1 MSGTMVSASTGAVNS
16 LLGKLTTLMGEE
28 YGKLKGIRKEVSYLE
43 EEFNSMKALLEKLAE
58 MDELDAPAKEWR
70 NQVRDMSYDI
80 EDCIDDFMHHFGKND
95 APIGFV
101 KKIAKLLKK
110 LRVRHQI
117 ANKIQEIK
125 IRVEEVNKRRM
136 RYRLD
141 DYTSKPSYVPVDP
154 RVVAIYAEAAGL
166 VGIDVPTDE
175 LTALLMGEEQELKV
189 ASIVGF
195 GGLGKTTLANQV
207 YRKLEGQFDCRAF
220 VSVSQKPDI
229 LKLLNKVLLKI
240 GGCVSHASELDD
252 LLKNITEQLHDKR
265 YLIVIDDLW
274 DSSAWRVIKCA
285 FPANNC
291 GSRVLITTRIYSIA
305 FACCCYSQH
314 YVYNMRPLGEDD
326 SRKLFFSRIFGSGG
340 ACPDIFEELSVD
352 ILKRCGGL
360 PLAIISI
367 ASLLA
372 GQSKMAWVYV
382 RSSLGSMFKGN
393 LCLED
398 MKQILDLSYRNLPQ
412 HLKTCL
418 LYLGMYPEDTI
429 IKKDDLVR
437 QWIAEGFVSKIH
449 GLDADD
455 VAESYFNEL
464 INMSMIQ
471 PVNADYNDEVLSCKV
486 HDIMLDL
493 IRVKSAEENFFDVI
507 DDPQA
512 TIIPHKKIRRAS
524 IHYNGA
530 GHDVILTIINGSLCQ
545 VRSVVAFTR
554 VLLPSFQKF
563 KYVRVLLLE
572 FKEARIHKMDLTS
585 ICGLFL
591 LRYLKIV
598 TDGDL
603 ELPIQFWGLQYLDT
617 VILENPKKLYV
628 PSDIVRLRRLL
639 HFIVP
644 RGMVFQ
650 DGIGSLKFLRTLQE
664 FDFSRSSLESFKS
677 LNQLTNLRDL
687 RLDYDRMDMDDVTM
701 DALHTLLER
710 LHHCS
715 SLKSFFINSHIRYF
729 DWLSTLSGFPRHIQR
744 LHLWGLWF
752 PRIPKWIAQLH
763 DLYNLE
769 LVVRE
774 VVPEDDGID
783 ILAGLPSLVHLWLV
797 IKQDPEET
805 VVIPSTSNTA
815 VAFPALKHLKFCC
828 PKQLL
833 ALEAGALPRLQN
845 LELRLTV
852 AGWEEVIKWLEPAGI
867 EHVPAGLKRI
877 FLYCNR
883 NLADK
888 ATLSTLKS
896 VFHMH
901 HPDVDLWLPSTN

>member
-1 MSGTMVSASTGAVNS
+1 
-16 LLGKLTTLMGEE
+16 
-28 YGKLKGIRKEVSYLE
+28 
-43 EEFNSMKALLEKLAE
+43 
-58 MDELDAPAKEWR
+58 
-70 NQVRDMSYDI
+70 
-80 EDCIDDFMHHFGKND
+80 
-95 APIGFV
+95 
-101 KKIAKLLKK
+101 
-110 LRVRHQI
+110 
-117 ANKIQEIK
+117 
-125 IRVEEVNKRRM
+125 M

-141 DYTSKPSYVPVDP
+141 GYTSKPSYVPVDP

-189 ASIVGF
+189 ASIVEF

-207 YRKLEGQFDCRAF
+207 YRKLERQFDCRAF

-372 GQSKMAWVYV
+372 GQSKVAWVYV

-486 HDIMLDL
+486 HDIMIDL

-545 VRSVVAFTR
+545 VRSVEAFTR

-687 RLDYDRMDMDDVTM
+687 
-701 DALHTLLER
+701 
-710 LHHCS
+710 
-715 SLKSFFINSHIRYF
+715 
-729 DWLSTLSGFPRHIQR
+729 
-744 LHLWGLWF
+744 
-752 PRIPKWIAQLH
+752 
-763 DLYNLE
+763 
-769 LVVRE
+769 
-774 VVPEDDGID
+774 
-783 ILAGLPSLVHLWLV
+783 
-797 IKQDPEET
+797 
-805 VVIPSTSNTA
+805 
-815 VAFPALKHLKFCC
+815 
-828 PKQLL
+828 
-833 ALEAGALPRLQN
+833 
-845 LELRLTV
+845 
-852 AGWEEVIKWLEPAGI
+852 
-867 EHVPAGLKRI
+867 
-877 FLYCNR
+877 
-883 NLADK
+883 
-888 ATLSTLKS
+888 
-896 VFHMH
+896 
-901 HPDVDLWLPSTN
+901 